1 MVGDVKDAAIIGVV
15 ALLNATIGFV
25 QERKATRSLAAL
37 KEMLVPVAAVRRDH
51 TLVTVPSADLVP
63 GDLVVLEAGSRVP
76 ADGRLLAAHEF
87 AVDQATLTG
96 ESEAVTQGTEPLT
109 SDVPLADRVNMLH
122 AGTVVVRGRA
132 ELLVTATGMGTE
144 VGQIAGMLAAT
155 TPPRTPLQIKLDVA
169 GRRIAII
176 GVAAVVLYLLAAAL
190 RGEPVADIAL
200 RGVALAVAVVPE
212 GLPAVLALVLAVGV
226 RRMANHGAIVR
237 RLASVET
244 LGSATVICTDKTG
257 TLTRNQYDCA
267 ASRDRR

>member
-1 MVGDVKDAAIIGVV
+1 M
-15 ALLNATIGFV
+15 
-25 QERKATRSLAAL
+25 
-37 KEMLVPVAAVRRDH
+37 
-51 TLVTVPSADLVP
+51 
-63 GDLVVLEAGSRVP
+63 
-76 ADGRLLAAHEF
+76 
-87 AVDQATLTG
+87 
-96 ESEAVTQGTEPLT
+96 
-109 SDVPLADRVNMLH
+109 PLAGRVNMLH
-122 AGTVVVRGRA
+122 AGTVVVHGRA

-257 TLTRNQYDCA
+257 TLTRNQMTVRRLVTAAEALAQPADDRPGTERLLAAFVLCNDAAGIGDDAVGDPMEIALLAA
-267 ASRDRR
+267 ASGQDLDVAATRAAAPRVAELPFSAERKYMATGRGLSSWNRRRLRLPLRKQRR